1 MRHSYFRLI
10 AIAAFTM
17 VTVLP
22 MSSCGKNEKENKIE
36 EKQTPQ
42 DQNALQ
48 TPDLTLFGLKGNV
61 KSLKDEMDKKYQFAE
76 DGTLKEEGLSVERN
90 DRGQI
95 VKIKSS
101 DSDTTFTWDK
111 DGKVA
116 ESQSAGM
123 KNTFTYD
130 DRGLLLSCL
139 TEVDTWEMSIY
150 RYLEFD
156 DHGNWTKRE
165 RQYIGLSSSAEEGE
179 DPTYKGKDTEERV
192 IKYY

>member
-1 MRHSYFRLI
+1 MKSKLASIILSLVLALALI
-10 AIAAFTM
+10 VPAVAEGDLSEPGVYPIWTGEEPYVLKVLVATNAHVSDWDNNTFTKW
-17 VTVLP
+17 V
-22 MSSCGKNEKENKIE
+22 E
-36 EKQTPQ
+36 EKCNV
-42 DQNALQ
+42 DLQ
-48 TPDLTLFGLKGNV
+48 FEFLPEVEPKQKLTIML
-61 KSLKDEMDKKYQFAE
+61 
-76 DGTLKEEGLSVERN
+76 
-90 DRGQI
+90 
-95 VKIKSS
+95 
-101 DSDTTFTWDK
+101 DTTFTWDK

>member
-17 VTVLP
+17 ATVLP

-42 DQNALQ
+42 
-48 TPDLTLFGLKGNV
+48 DLTLFGLKGNV

-116 ESQSAGM
+116 ESQNAGM

>member
-17 VTVLP
+17 ATVLP

-61 KSLKDEMDKKYQFAE
+61 KSLKDEMDKKYQFAK

-116 ESQSAGM
+116 ESQSTGM

>member
-17 VTVLP
+17 ATVLP

-101 DSDTTFTWDK
+101 DSDTTFT
-111 DGKVA
+111 
-116 ESQSAGM
+116 
-123 KNTFTYD
+123 YD

>member
-17 VTVLP
+17 ATVLP

-116 ESQSAGM
+116 ESQNAGM